1 MTKRKGIIP
10 PVNVA
15 ETVTHSTARDEFIR
29 GGRGRVAPAV
39 LDAAANPVTPTRGRP
54 PLKRQ
59 VKPFP
64 AKLWRDDA
72 LRVSK
77 LQLAWQIDTRSSAQ
91 VSMTGIL
98 RSLLSASL
106 PLLETMEAPASEEEL
121 MARLTELMRT
131 R

>member
-1 MTKRKGIIP
+1 MAKKKGIIP

-29 GGRGRVAPAV
+29 GGRGRVAPA
-39 LDAAANPVTPTRGRP
+39 ASHSTTAPVTPSRGRP

-72 LRVSK
+72 LRISK
-77 LQLAWQIDTRSSAQ
+77 LQLAWQIDTQSSAQ

-106 PLLETMEAPASEEEL
+106 PLLESMEAPASEEEL
-121 MARLTELMRT
+121 MTRLAELMRT
-131 R
+131 T